1 MKILHV
7 SPMYAPALG
16 GAEHHLKA
24 ISEGLASRGHDVTV
38 LTANVTSHED
48 LWSGRFGNLP
58 ETEVM
63 NGVKVIR
70 FLPDGGWLGSVLEA
84 WAHVRGGYRSL
95 RFIFGEEGVEFLA
108 RKPSLVQLFPFLV
121 RAHADIVA
129 SMNWYWPPAYHT
141 YFAHKLRRFT
151 LVGIP
156 LFHTADAWCN
166 LGIYKRMLAACDAV
180 VANTSYEAAFV
191 QEHTRARVEIAGVGV
206 QPNLFERRNGSEI
219 RARYGL
225 GSLPV
230 VGFVGRQAA
239 NKGAAKLVQAMRTV
253 WHWNSEVRL
262 ILAGPRSHLDIEMN
276 TVMDGLTSFE
286 RERIVRID
294 DFAESD
300 KPSIFDAFDV
310 FALPST
316 AESFGIAYLEA
327 WLCRKP
333 VVGARIGPTRCVV
346 DDGVDGVLVDPN
358 DPSDIAKAV
367 IGLLSDASQRRSMGE
382 KGYAK
387 TVSCFTWEKVTDKME
402 ALYLD
407 LIRADGKR
415 SPAFSKA
422 ERSRPSLG
430 NHPCR

>member
-16 GAEHHLKA
+16 GAESHLKA

-38 LTANVTSHED
+38 LTANVISHED
-48 LWSGRFGNLP
+48 LWLGRCGNLP
-58 ETEVM
+58 AAEVV

-70 FLPDGGWLGSVLEA
+70 FSPEGGWLGAGLGA
-84 WAHVRGGYRSL
+84 WERIRGGYRSL
-95 RFIFGEEGVEFLA
+95 CAIFGADGLELLG
-108 RKPSLVQLFPFLV
+108 RKPLLIQVIPYLV
-121 RAHADIVA
+121 RNPTDIVA

-141 YFAHKLRRFT
+141 YLAHKLRRFT

-166 LGIYKRMLAACDAV
+166 LGIYKRMLPACDAV
-180 VANTSYEAAFV
+180 VANTSHEAAFI

-206 QPNLFERRNGSEI
+206 QPKLFERRDGSEI

-253 WHWNSEVRL
+253 WQWNSEVRL

-276 TVMDGLTSFE
+276 RVMDGLTSFE

-333 VVGARIGPTRCVV
+333 VIGASIGPTRCVI
-346 DDGVDGVLVDPN
+346 DDGVDGLLVDP
-358 DPSDIAKAV
+358 DDSQDIAKS
-367 IGLLSDASQRRSMGE
+367 IIELLSDASQRRSMGE

-387 TVSCFTWEKVTDKME
+387 TVSYFTWEQVTDKME
-402 ALYLD
+402 GLYLD
-407 LIRADGKR
+407 LTSAAGEYPRVLA
-415 SPAFSKA
+415 KA
-422 ERSRPSLG
+422 ER
-430 NHPCR
+430 